1 MATLSEKINK
11 NKSIL
16 KQSQGLFE
24 TTGESLMSRIRDRG
38 LAPGAGTSP
47 LAASGL
53 GAGPDVAKMAGTG
66 AQMDRAIRESISPD
80 KRPREPQARMFLT
93 EEEKQEKQ
101 RAQQLSNLDRLGE
114 RIGTIVNQAVS
125 SAQVTNV
132 FRVDVQEDIVKSTYP
147 DLTEEQRNNF
157 QQILAEITY
166 DENGQPQITED
177 IVGRLNA
184 SLPADAT
191 PLTVESVKPFI
202 TSGQLQFNKT
212 KAKDTYPDITD
223 EQLTALEKI
232 VAADDFNA
240 DEIKKDELNIVAE
253 ILGIDKNNIDEIIG
267 KIKELITPISDTVV
281 DNITSTLGPA
291 VSLSSLTT
299 EDWQAFG
306 LSSAQDLA
314 NLIGLE
320 SDEIQD
326 MTIGDLQKRIDALM
340 MADYDRV
347 DELTRVAN
355 DPFYPEALRK
365 AAKAE
370 LRDLSSV
377 GVIATESD
385 FSKLNEAVQSA
396 DELEIAG
403 KTYTTEELLSDE
415 NLTVMIATYL
425 EDPESD
431 YSKDL
436 LKDFPALVE
445 FITGNKAALEDA
457 MKYLDEKIKDKIAIS
472 KKNDELNKYAPEEG
486 VDIDLTGVNKAILGA
501 DFEEGVFSDTQM
513 SEGEFTIG
521 EGDDAITYYHQANLR
536 GENAF
541 NKEDKRAYAEVLS
554 KTANNPIYKDLFDEL
569 ATQSADAIWTLA
581 NNLGLNVANYIN
593 RRYTQVTN
601 QNTLDT
607 AIANVAT
614 NPNAPQQ
621 ALEQIFG
628 GKDKLQEL
636 VGVAKQGNIFSY
648 KITLSE
654 ANIGQKYP
662 NAKKEDIDNLVK
674 IVDASDFD
682 IDNISADALKLASS
696 IFGIKVTDK
705 DKIIAK
711 IKELTTVNTF
721 GEKLS
726 KDAQELVDNF
736 IFNPNGTV
744 NYQLTAEKLAALN
757 KENGVLKEAGLTA
770 VLNKTDIVSATYNT
784 VWNLVKDGELSQKD
798 VDAILATDDSK
809 MIDKIAEAAFIKA
822 VAKGKDVGEL
832 PKIVQT
838 YYNTKVNEDFVGT
851 ELDTYFKDLFGDK
864 FKFSSDTKGVYDLD
878 SVAADFTWIIDSL
891 GVESPEERKKLKI
904 YTWEGGGPALDPTW
918 KKREEW
924 VRTTLPDI
932 ISKLKSFKTGKPT
945 AVKALIDAKI
955 KLYEDIQVNFDNLD
969 RTYF

>member
-53 GAGPDVAKMAGTG
+53 GVGPDVAKMAGTG

-93 EEEKQEKQ
+93 EEEQQEKQ
-101 RAQQLSNLDRLGE
+101 KAQQLSNLDRLGE

-191 PLTVESVKPFI
+191 PLTEESVKPFI

-232 VAADDFNA
+232 VAADDFDA
-240 DEIKKDELNIVAE
+240 DKIKKDELNIVAE
-253 ILGIDKNNIDEIIG
+253 ILGIDKNNLDEIIG

-291 VSLSSLTT
+291 VSLSSLTA
-299 EDWQAFG
+299 EDWKAFG
-306 LSSAQDLA
+306 LGSAQDLG

-385 FSKLNEAVQSA
+385 FAKLNEAVQSA

-436 LKDFPALVE
+436 LKDFPALAE
-445 FITGNKAALEDA
+445 FIDSNKAALDNA
-457 MKYLDEKIKDKIAIS
+457 MKYLDESIKDKIAIS
-472 KKNDELNKYAPEEG
+472 KENDKMNSYTPVDGMAVDLSDINEDLIEDYDSDVLFRDEAITPNSSTHLENIYGTDSVFNDAQKGVYVSLLRQAKDNKYPELLKEFG
-486 VDIDLTGVNKAILGA
+486 SLTSGQIA
-501 DFEEGVFSDTQM
+501 DNAKIYGIS
-513 SEGEFTIG
+513 SE
-521 EGDDAITYYHQANLR
+521 QWM
-536 GENAF
+536 
-541 NKEDKRAYAEVLS
+541 
-554 KTANNPIYKDLFDEL
+554 
-569 ATQSADAIWTLA
+569 Q
-581 NNLGLNVANYIN
+581 
-593 RRYTQVTN
+593 RRYQQYVNADIIDKALTE
-601 QNTLDT
+601 D
-607 AIANVAT
+607 AT
-614 NPNAPQQ
+614 PEQAQQ
-621 ALEQIFG
+621 ALTSLLGTTAEGLDEFVTAYGVLVEYSFG
-628 GKDKLQEL
+628 TVSPEMTRLKNSVVLTKDGKIDYKATI
-636 VGVAKQGNIFSY
+636 AKFKDINADNNLLFKQTNLGDWAKNQTTSL
-648 KITLSE
+648 K
-654 ANIGQKYP
+654 AQKYSDLF
-662 NAKKEDIDNLVK
+662 NAMKDGVLSLTEIDNILKLPDDAQISRLVEIAYDKQPADAGGIIYSMGGNTLFSTINKFVDDKFKTYLKDIFKDTQIDNLMNIYGTSK
-674 IVDASDFD
+674 PIQATW
-682 IDNISADALKLASS
+682 DNKDRMTAYRETLLREVSKLQSSGGPRYLVLK
-696 IFGIKVTDK
+696 FN
-705 DKIIAK
+705 KII
-711 IKELTTVNTF
+711 N
-721 GEKLS
+721 
-726 KDAQELVDNF
+726 
-736 IFNPNGTV
+736 
-744 NYQLTAEKLAALN
+744 QLKKN
-757 KENGVLKEAGLTA
+757 
-770 VLNKTDIVSATYNT
+770 
-784 VWNLVKDGELSQKD
+784 
-798 VDAILATDDSK
+798 
-809 MIDKIAEAAFIKA
+809 IDKISTEAEKH
-822 VAKGKDVGEL
+822 
-832 PKIVQT
+832 
-838 YYNTKVNEDFVGT
+838 
-851 ELDTYFKDLFGDK
+851 
-864 FKFSSDTKGVYDLD
+864 
-878 SVAADFTWIIDSL
+878 
-891 GVESPEERKKLKI
+891 RKKDYEKTSAAWDD
-904 YTWEGGGPALDPTW
+904 YEAEQRGGVD
-918 KKREEW
+918 
-924 VRTTLPDI
+924 
-932 ISKLKSFKTGKPT
+932 
-945 AVKALIDAKI
+945 
-955 KLYEDIQVNFDNLD
+955 
-969 RTYF
+969 